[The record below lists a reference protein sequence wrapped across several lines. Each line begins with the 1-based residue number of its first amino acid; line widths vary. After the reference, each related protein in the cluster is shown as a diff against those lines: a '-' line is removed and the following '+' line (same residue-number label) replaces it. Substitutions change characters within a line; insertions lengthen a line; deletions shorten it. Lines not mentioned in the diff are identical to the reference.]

1 MIMKKAVFLS
11 LTCVFLAGCS
21 SMNLFKDDAPPAN
34 DTSAAADLAPEEPIE
49 SSTARTA
56 APSGNRLTAAQINKA
71 LAGKSWNWKSDKN
84 SGVTLYANDGSSL
97 IEVAGKGTTTGK
109 WLAKDG
115 ELCEKFEPA
124 SFMPKGE
131 DMKCRKIT
139 GGGNSFQ
146 VGSAEFTL
154 AQ

>member
-1 MIMKKAVFLS
+1 MMMKKAFILS

-21 SMNLFKDDAPPAN
+21 SMNLFKDDAPPAAEP
-34 DTSAAADLAPEEPIE
+34 DAPAADLAPEEPIE
-49 SSTARTA
+49 SQTARTA
-56 APSGNRLTAAQINKA
+56 GGLSAADINKA
-71 LAGKSWNWKSDKN
+71 LAGKSWNWKAPKN

-115 ELCEKFEPA
+115 QLCEKFEPA
-124 SFMPKGE
+124 SFLPKGQP
-131 DMKCRKIT
+131 MTCRSIS
-139 GGGNSFQ
+139 GGGSAFQ
-146 VGSAEFTL
+146 VGDASFTL